1 MLAKATSHSLIR
13 GMCPPICPGGI
24 MCPLYADDTI
34 LFLENNVE
42 QAKNLK
48 WVLTCFEQVL
58 GMKINYNKSELIP
71 ISLEDDELL
80 AFIEIL
86 RVWL

>member
-1 MLAKATSHSLIR
+1 
-13 GMCPPICPGGI
+13 

-58 GMKINYNKSELIP
+58 GMKINYNKSLLIP